1 MVTDSIRRLLVRELQ
16 TLQREVDLMPDDLSL
31 WQTLPGVTNAVGNL
45 GLHLAGNLE
54 HFVGARLGQTGYV
67 RNRDY
72 EFAAREGTRAS
83 VKEALEG
90 AVTAVQATMAKLSD
104 ADLAKPYPDTVGGVQ
119 LSTELFLM
127 HLCAHAAFHVG
138 QAGYLRRILTA
149 SNASAGTVPLQD
161 LAV

>member
-1 MVTDSIRRLLVRELQ
+1 VRELQ
-16 TLQREVDLMPDDLSL
+16 TLQRELDLMPDDLSL
-31 WQTLPGVTNAVGNL
+31 WQTLPGVTNSVGNL

-54 HFVGARLGQTGYV
+54 HFVGARLGHTGYV

-83 VKEALEG
+83 VKAALDG
-90 AVTAVQATMAKLSD
+90 AIAAVQSTMATLTD
-104 ADLAKPYPDTVGGVQ
+104 ADLARPYPDQVGGVQ

-149 SNASAGTVPLQD
+149 STASAGTVPLQD